1 MQIVYV
7 SLKTLS
13 CWNEKML
20 LEDVMLKNEWHGDAF
35 ERLGVQSAN
44 QGAPEIILQGSW
56 LFFTPSLAGQI

>member
-1 MQIVYV
+1 
-7 SLKTLS
+7 
-13 CWNEKML
+13 ML